1 MQKQNKK
8 QKNQNHNNSD
18 YIAYKK
24 LKKKNANL
32 KYQNAIIQENKN
44 RKNDYIWEIHNKNV
58 QLKFKGSNN

>member
-44 RKNDYIWEIHNKNV
+44 RKNDYIWEIDNKNV

>member
-44 RKNDYIWEIHNKNV
+44 RKNDYIWEIDKNV